1 MKTPRL
7 PIRLIVLV
15 GCLMGSL
22 HAAMAQATAFTYQG
36 RLNDGSSS
44 AGGTYDLQ
52 FTIYDS
58 TNNPGVIVAGPITN
72 SAVGVSNGL
81 FTVRLD
87 FGAAVFDGADRWL
100 EIGVRSNA
108 LGEFTILSPRQQL

>member
-7 PIRLIVLV
+7 PIRSIVLV
-15 GCLMGSL
+15 ACLMANL
-22 HAAMAQATAFTYQG
+22 HSAVAQGTAFTYQG

-58 TNNPGVIVAGPITN
+58 TNNPGIILAGPITN
-72 SAVGVSNGL
+72 AAVAVSNGL
-81 FTVRLD
+81 FTARLD
-87 FGAAVFDGADRWL
+87 FGAAVFDGGDRWL

-108 LGEFTILSPRQQL
+108 LGA